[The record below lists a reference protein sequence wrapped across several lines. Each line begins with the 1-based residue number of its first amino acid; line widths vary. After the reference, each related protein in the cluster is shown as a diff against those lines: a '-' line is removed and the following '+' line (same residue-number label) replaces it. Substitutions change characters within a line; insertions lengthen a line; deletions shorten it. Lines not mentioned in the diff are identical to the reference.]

1 MSTFEEAVFKI
12 LTQAFDASV
21 EELDEIQQNILV
33 AHNKELAKLAK
44 PAPAKSAKPAEQTD
58 KAEEVVEKKKKKAS
72 DFAKITGL
80 VADLQKQYDQ
90 PDIQMLLTAVRETVV
105 TVTKNFSQT
114 ARTTATLYESNLSQ
128 EFPEGKKISMG
139 DLVIQLKEATTKAGI
154 ASKSRHV
161 TTSGLVYG
169 LLSADDREIMS
180 KFYTELKALKPQ

>member
-44 PAPAKSAKPAEQTD
+44 PAPAKSAKTAEQTD
-58 KAEEVVEKKKKKAS
+58 KAEEVVEKKKKSS

-114 ARTTATLYESNLSQ
+114 ARTTATLYVSNLSQ